1 VVEIKQIE
9 HGRGGKLLPDLA
21 VVADEIR
28 YSIWN
33 RELEVTIHNVG
44 TAMARQ
50 ITITFYEETGSQ
62 DSTPSPNRIAQVTV
76 PYLSWPMDLEAKSI
90 TLSSRYLPKRSDVSI
105 TVAVDEDNQIPEIY
119 ERNNTTTR
127 RFHFDMAELNMPR
140 RATGEIGGDVSVEI
154 RRGRL

>member
-1 VVEIKQIE
+1 MKLVYWVF
-9 HGRGGKLLPDLA
+9 GKLLPDLA

-28 YSIWN
+28 HLIWN

-62 DSTPSPNRIAQVTV
+62 DSTTSPNHIAQVTV

-105 TVAVDEDNQIPEIY
+105 TVAVDKDNRTPEIY
-119 ERNNTTTR
+119 ERKNTTTR
-127 RFHFDMAELNMPR
+127 RFYFDMAELTCQEGPQAGLAVMSPSKSS
-140 RATGEIGGDVSVEI
+140 AGGFNC
-154 RRGRL
+154 L